1 MHPFIFRLC
10 GVVAL
15 AVLCTAVLPAE
26 EVPGQLP
33 LATTFKGNSQFQ
45 CLTEQAQKEN
55 WAALPT
61 GERVG
66 KFGRAMAGTPYVGF
80 SLEIDDSIEAPSAN
94 FEGVDCWTFFE
105 ICMGMARMIETGKST
120 YAPADLL
127 AEIKTTRYRG
137 GQCSGNYLERIH
149 YLIDWY
155 YDNEARGTI
164 DNVTRDLGG
173 AELLTGRS
181 CTEMTELWQY
191 YRYLKHSPE
200 LREGMKEHEARVSQ
214 LPVYFIPKAKV
225 AAIQD
230 KIQEGDILGIV
241 TNKDGVFCSH
251 VGLAIKADDGTMH
264 MLHASSNFKK
274 VVDETT
280 ISDYLNKYSS
290 HKGIIVGRPQPRS
303 KTVTNERAYQTNLK
317 KLIKARMSRE
327 LRSR

>member
-1 MHPFIFRLC
+1 MPPCFFSHRFLITIF
-10 GVVAL
+10 AL
-15 AVLCTAVLPAE
+15 FSGPATALIAE
-26 EVPGQLP
+26 EVVGKLP
-33 LATTFKGNSQFQ
+33 LTVTFKGDSQFHR
-45 CLTEQAQKEN
+45 LSKRAQKEN
-55 WAALPT
+55 WAALPM

-66 KFGRAMAGTPYVGF
+66 KFGRALAGTPYVGF
-80 SLEIDDSIEAPSAN
+80 TLEIDDSIEAPSAN

-149 YLIDWY
+149 YLVDWY

-164 DNVTRDLGG
+164 DNVTRELGG
-173 AELLTGRS
+173 AERLTGRS
-181 CTEMTELWQY
+181 CTEMTELWKH
-191 YRYLKHSPE
+191 YRYLKNSAE

-225 AAIQD
+225 AAVQAR
-230 KIQEGDILGIV
+230 IQEGDILGIV

-251 VGLAIKADDGTMH
+251 VGLAIKADDGTMR

-274 VVDETT
+274 VVDEAT
-280 ISDYLNKYSS
+280 ISDYLNNYSS

-303 KTVTNERAYQTNLK
+303 KTITNERAYQTNLK
-317 KLIKARMSRE
+317 KLIKGS
-327 LRSR
+327 